1 MNAVFNF
8 IIEHWAE
15 IICVFAMVCV
25 IIVTFKDFFSLS
37 KAEQIKQIKGWLLG
51 AVTLAEAEFGSGTGK
66 IKLSVVY
73 DSFIEKFP
81 WIAKVLTFEKFSGY
95 VDEALV
101 EMRKL
106 LSTNEAVAAI
116 VEAKNEDTIVIET
129 EAKVDTDEEG

>member
-1 MNAVFNF
+1 MP
-8 IIEHWAE
+8 
-15 IICVFAMVCV
+15 
-25 IIVTFKDFFSLS
+25 KS
-37 KAEQIKQIKGWLLG
+37 EQVKQIKGWLLG

-81 WIAKVLTFEKFSGY
+81 WIAKVLTFEKFSEY

>member
-1 MNAVFNF
+1 MNAIFTF
-8 IIEHWAE
+8 IIDHWAE
-15 IICVFAMVCV
+15 IVCLLALICV
-25 IIVTFKDFFSLS
+25 IITTFKDFFSLS
-37 KAEQIKQIKGWLLG
+37 KDEQIKQIKGWLLG

-81 WIAKVLTFEKFSGY
+81 WIAKVLTFEKFSEY

-106 LSTNEAVAAI
+106 LSTNKAIASI
-116 VEAKNEDTIVIET
+116 VESNEKTIVINT
-129 EAKVDTDEEG
+129 NAEADVNKEG

>member
-1 MNAVFNF
+1 MNNIVNF
-8 IIEHWAE
+8 ISAYWIE
-15 IICVFAMVCV
+15 IVSCILIV
-25 IIVTFKDFFSLS
+25 IGTITGIVKFLS
-37 KAEQIKQIKGWLLG
+37 QPKAKQIEQIKAWLLG

-73 DSFIEKFP
+73 DAFVEKFP
-81 WIAKVLTFEKFSGY
+81 WIAKFLSFTIFGKY

-116 VEAKNEDTIVIET
+116 VESPDSIKT
-129 EAKVDTDEEG
+129 EINTEEG